1 MFYAFTVILFSESLL
16 GLVVSRPQAAVPLV
30 MDSFLGSLILWFYV
44 NNSTQ
49 SGDDLEP
56 EIRSKL
62 PTSVSALPIKISRVH
77 WITNA
82 PRLFLFGVIWI
93 ACSIA
98 SILIFDWRCIVML
111 CMSGVLS
118 LMTHWMFSRLNYV
131 TLKEDGIIIAH
142 WFPADTDTEWS
153 YGSDLSVEVT
163 QNWMERAFEV
173 HTVSISDDGSAPV
186 GITLTDGHEIALLMR
201 DAADRREEEDH

>member
-1 MFYAFTVILFSESLL
+1 MTTNILTGLAAVIFAAAWIYGIWKSIAYLDRRSESDAHKRRINASSVSPRAIVFYAFTVILFSGSLL
-16 GLVVSRPQAAVPLV
+16 GLVVSRPQAAVPLA

-82 PRLFLFGVIWI
+82 PRVFLFGVIWI

-111 CMSGVLS
+111 CMFGVLS

-131 TLKEDGIIIAH
+131 TLKEEGIILAH
-142 WFPADTDTEWS
+142 EFRPIRTPNGPTD
-153 YGSDLSVEVT
+153 
-163 QNWMERAFEV
+163 R
-173 HTVSISDDGSAPV
+173 I
-186 GITLTDGHEIALLMR
+186 
-201 DAADRREEEDH
+201 